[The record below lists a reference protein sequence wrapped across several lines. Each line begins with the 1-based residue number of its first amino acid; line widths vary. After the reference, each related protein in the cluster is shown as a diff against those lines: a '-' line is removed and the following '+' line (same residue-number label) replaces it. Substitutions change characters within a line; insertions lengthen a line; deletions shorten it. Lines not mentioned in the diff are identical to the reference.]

1 MFRTARQQSRVGVGM
16 KFSTQSQTI
25 ERWVKVK
32 YGVRVLIMVVP
43 VFWTKDLRQKKRVL
57 TRYSTESFVATLAEH
72 APDRYQHSIRYFGL
86 LAPRCKRRTF
96 AALFLLLGQK
106 KRRRPHRLSWRNSL
120 RKYFKVDPLVDRQ
133 GQPLR
138 WVGRLKTAKSTPCIS
153 SGG

>member
-1 MFRTARQQSRVGVGM
+1 M

-72 APDRYQHSIRYFGL
+72 VPDRYQHSIRYFGL